1 MSARKIIQ
9 GLTEAVEHAQGRSTG
24 AIQHIVGV
32 QSVDVRAVREGL
44 KLSQEEFATRFGFS
58 LGTLRGWE
66 QGRRQ
71 PDGPTRILLRVIMS
85 DPNVVE
91 RAVRQA

>member
-9 GLTEAVEHAQGRSTG
+9 GLTEAVEHSQGRSNG
-24 AIQHIVGV
+24 AIEHIVGV

-44 KLSQEEFATRFGFS
+44 KLSQEEFAMRFGFS

-71 PDGPTRILLRVIMS
+71 PDGPTRVLLRVIMS
-85 DPNVVE
+85 DPTVVE
-91 RAVRQA
+91 RAVKQA

>member
-1 MSARKIIQ
+1 MSARKMIQ
-9 GLTEAVEHAQGRSTG
+9 GLTEAVEHAKGRPNG
-24 AIQHIVGV
+24 AIEYKVGV
-32 QSVDVRAVREGL
+32 QSIDVRAVRERL

-85 DPNVVE
+85 DPTVVE
-91 RAVRQA
+91 RAVKQA